1 MELQSGPPSSDARV
15 KELEDQLR
23 HIEHKLSS
31 IQGIGTALGST
42 LNLDKLLELIMT
54 KITELM
60 DADRSTL
67 YLLDDEQGELWAKI
81 AQEYETREIR
91 LKVGSG
97 IAGWVAQTG
106 QTVNI
111 KDAYK
116 DPRFNKDFDR
126 KSGYRTRSIL
136 CQPMRNY
143 QRKIIGVVQVLNK
156 KDAYFTIED
165 EQLLSALTSHA
176 AVSIE
181 NSKLYL
187 SVVGKNIEL
196 LDAQEKLR
204 QKIKILDALYL
215 IEKEIT
221 QAEREEELLDSIL
234 KRSLEIVPSEAGA
247 LWLYDEKHPPRLHLQ
262 QTNQETQHV
271 DASRENGLLS
281 LIGDHGDPRLQNEV
295 GDYLDRLEPFR
306 RFCGLATRNFIAVP
320 LTVDETLIG
329 SLELHNK
336 RRSENFTDDDLHVIT
351 VLAGQTARAIH
362 QRREQEKKQK
372 EGRLATIGQ
381 MLSGVLH
388 DFKTPMSIISGY
400 VQLMARESDEDMR
413 SEYTSAILKQF
424 DHLSNMTKELLAFA
438 RGESNILIRKVFL
451 NKFIDDMTELLGQ
464 EFREHNVDLIV
475 QANYRG
481 SIRMDENKI
490 KRVFYNIARN
500 AREAMTDGGTFRI
513 VIDKVDDFAIFSFRD
528 TGKGIPQE
536 IRDRLFDSFV
546 TKGKKNGTGLGL
558 AIVKKIVDE
567 HKGTI
572 EYETTPDQGTTFTV
586 KLPLNN

>member
-1 MELQSGPPSSDARV
+1 MELQSGPPGSDARV
-15 KELEDQLR
+15 KELEDKIR

-31 IQGIGTALGST
+31 IQEIGTALGST

-54 KITELM
+54 KVTELM
-60 DADRSTL
+60 NADRSTL
-67 YLLDDEQGELWAKI
+67 YLLEEEQGELWSKI

-116 DPRFNKDFDR
+116 DPRFNQEFDR

-143 QRKIIGVVQVLNK
+143 QRKIIGVIQVLNK
-156 KDAYFTIED
+156 KDGYFSIED

-221 QAEREEELLDSIL
+221 QADREEQLLDAII
-234 KRSLEIVPSEAGA
+234 KRSLEIVPSEAGT
-247 LWLYDEKHPPRLHLQ
+247 LWLFDEKHPPHIHLQ
-262 QTNQETQHV
+262 IADRETQRV
-271 DASRENGLLS
+271 DGTRENGLTA
-281 LIGDHGDPRLQNEV
+281 LIGESGEARLQNDV
-295 GDYLDRLEPFR
+295 GEQLGQLEPFR
-306 RFCGLATRNFIAVP
+306 RFCGLSTRNFVAVP
-320 LTVDETLIG
+320 LIVDDALIG

-336 RRSENFTDDDLHVIT
+336 RRGENYTDEDLHVIT
-351 VLAGQTARAIH
+351 VLAGQTARAIL
-362 QRREQEKKQK
+362 QKREQDKKQK

-413 SEYTSAILKQF
+413 GEYMSAILKQF

-464 EFREHNVDLIV
+464 EFREHSVDLIV

-500 AREAMTDGGTFRI
+500 AREAMTEGGTFRI
-513 VIDKVDDFAIFSFRD
+513 VIDRVDDFAVFSFKD

-536 IRDRLFDSFV
+536 IRDRL
-546 TKGKKNGTGLGL
+546 
-558 AIVKKIVDE
+558 
-567 HKGTI
+567 
-572 EYETTPDQGTTFTV
+572 
-586 KLPLNN
+586 